1 MMAMKWKSRLAAAGM
16 VLGGLAAGEAVAGD
30 VFRGCSDNKTQALR
44 AGSVQVNS
52 AAACGAKETARTWH
66 ESGAAAPATVYSQH
80 RTSLD
85 INLPFAHGLPYQVGA
100 LNLPAGSYMVMATVN
115 LQNFSGQ
122 PDDRPRMTCALEHG
136 GEVSGNSTTLDPG
149 VGLNIPVLWEGTLA
163 SAGTV
168 TLVCTQSG
176 GPAQIVNLFGHRL
189 TATPVGAIERQ

>member
-1 MMAMKWKSRLAAAGM
+1 MMAMSWKSRMVAAGM
-16 VLGGLAAGEAVAGD
+16 VLGGLGAGEAVAGD

-52 AAACGAKETARTWH
+52 PAACGAKETSRTWY

-80 RTSLD
+80 RTSTD

-100 LNLPAGSYMVMATVN
+100 LSLPAGSYMVMATVN
-115 LQNFSGQ
+115 MQNFSAQ
-122 PDDRPRMTCALEHG
+122 PDDQPRMVCVLEHG
-136 GEVSGNSTTLDPG
+136 GEIAGSSTTLDPG
-149 VGLNIPVLWEGTLA
+149 VGLNIPVLWVGSLA

-176 GPAQIVNLFGHRL
+176 GPAQAVNLFGHRM